1 MVRWHRSAWRAYW
14 RWKSR
19 RRSGRPRIP
28 AELRQL
34 IVRIATE
41 HPRWGAVRIVG
52 ELRAL
57 GFEVSARTVSRYRR
71 QALRRPPSQSWR
83 TFLRN
88 HASSIWAADLFTVQ
102 TLAFRTLYVLIVIDH
117 DRRRI
122 RHWNVTEHP
131 IAPWIWQQM
140 IEATAWGQ
148 QPGFLIRDRD
158 RSYGGDF
165 IARARRIGIE
175 TILTPLRVPNANAI
189 AERVIGTLRREC
201 LDHVIAVNEQHLR
214 RVLGQYVQHY
224 NAMRPH
230 RSLALDSPKGRKPVQ
245 RMPSQRVVSKPV
257 LRRLASSPRVRCGG
271 GSALSPGGSPALL
284 AGSPCLCQSAG
295 RGQAP
300 SPTPSPGCGRSRS
313 RPDTAQPQVRHLVAA
328 GRLQLARGADAAH
341 EAVAPDAEQRAG
353 MVGGRAQGL
362 AVYADAE
369 FGPAVAPRR
378 RRTRPRIVR
387 GGPRVSTRAVS
398 ETKRR
403 RFRRRYRPRVSQPGE
418 HARAGERGLV
428 AHLLCGAW
436 REPLPLRPLR
446 RHERHYSLAA
456 SIVTVSRCGS
466 GCPSAHCCTY
476 SVPTTGGLPFASS

>member
-1 MVRWHRSAWRAYW
+1 MVEPDTVVRWHRSAWRAYW

-57 GFEVSARTVSRYRR
+57 GFEVSARTVSRYRQ

-117 DRRRI
+117 GRRRI

-131 IAPWIWQQM
+131 IAPWIWRQM

-148 QPGFLIRDRD
+148 QSGFLIRDRD

-175 TILTPLRVPNANAI
+175 TILTPVHAPNANAI

-201 LDHVIAVNEQHLR
+201 LDHVIAVNERHLR
-214 RVLGQYVQHY
+214 RVLGEYVQHY

-230 RSLALDSPKGRKPVQ
+230 RSLALDSPQGRKPV
-245 RMPSQRVVSKPV
+245 
-257 LRRLASSPRVRCGG
+257 L
-271 GSALSPGGSPALL
+271 
-284 AGSPCLCQSAG
+284 
-295 RGQAP
+295 
-300 SPTPSPGCGRSRS
+300 
-313 RPDTAQPQVRHLVAA
+313 
-328 GRLQLARGADAAH
+328 
-341 EAVAPDAEQRAG
+341 
-353 MVGGRAQGL
+353 
-362 AVYADAE
+362 
-369 FGPAVAPRR
+369 
-378 RRTRPRIVR
+378 
-387 GGPRVSTRAVS
+387 
-398 ETKRR
+398 
-403 RFRRRYRPRVSQPGE
+403 
-418 HARAGERGLV
+418 
-428 AHLLCGAW
+428 
-436 REPLPLRPLR
+436 
-446 RHERHYSLAA
+446 
-456 SIVTVSRCGS
+456 
-466 GCPSAHCCTY
+466 
-476 SVPTTGGLPFASS
+476 GGLHHEYRWAA

>member
-1 MVRWHRSAWRAYW
+1 MVEPDTVVRWHRSAWRAYW

-131 IAPWIWQQM
+131 NAPWIWQQM

-158 RSYGGDF
+158 RSDGGDF
-165 IARARRIGIE
+165 IARARRLGIE
-175 TILTPLRVPNANAI
+175 TILTPVHAPNANAI
-189 AERVIGTLRREC
+189 AERVIGTLRRQC
-201 LDHVIAVNEQHLR
+201 LDHVIAVNERHLR
-214 RVLGQYVQHY
+214 RVVGRQYSIQPMIS
-224 NAMRPH
+224 AFR
-230 RSLALDSPKGRKPVQ
+230 
-245 RMPSQRVVSKPV
+245 SQRRASRIRRMRFSCPTGWPRIRRYSAISGQTCTDQV
-257 LRRLASSPRVRCGG
+257 LPSH
-271 GSALSPGGSPALL
+271 
-284 AGSPCLCQSAG
+284 G
-295 RGQAP
+295 R
-300 SPTPSPGCGRSRS
+300 SPT
-313 RPDTAQPQVRHLVAA
+313 
-328 GRLQLARGADAAH
+328 
-341 EAVAPDAEQRAG
+341 
-353 MVGGRAQGL
+353 
-362 AVYADAE
+362 
-369 FGPAVAPRR
+369 RR
-378 RRTRPRIVR
+378 RRP
-387 GGPRVSTRAVS
+387 GGATMPLSGGSLKA
-398 ETKRR
+398 
-403 RFRRRYRPRVSQPGE
+403 
-418 HARAGERGLV
+418 AR
-428 AHLLCGAW
+428 
-436 REPLPLRPLR
+436 
-446 RHERHYSLAA
+446 S
-456 SIVTVSRCGS
+456 
-466 GCPSAHCCTY
+466 
-476 SVPTTGGLPFASS
+476 

>member
-1 MVRWHRSAWRAYW
+1 MLYLRLLVAALFASVRARRDLVLENLALRHQLAVYTRGRRRPRLRRHDRRLWSLRARGWSGWRGTLVMVEPDTVVRWHRSAWRAYW

-131 IAPWIWQQM
+131 NAPWIWQQM

-165 IARARRIGIE
+165 IARPALQRDASASIIGARLSGGTQAGVSGVLVVQHVVIAAKIDGGVASIGGDDHVGGLDQGEQPVAFDLAVEVQFDRALATQPHWRVGQE
-175 TILTPLRVPNANAI
+175 TEGVTAGALD
-189 AERVIGTLRREC
+189 
-201 LDHVIAVNEQHLR
+201 LDHVGAEVSED
-214 RVLGQYVQHY
+214 
-224 NAMRPH
+224 H
-230 RSLALDSPKGRKPVQ
+230 RG
-245 RMPSQRVVSKPV
+245 
-257 LRRLASSPRVRCGG
+257 
-271 GSALSPGGSPALL
+271 
-284 AGSPCLCQSAG
+284 
-295 RGQAP
+295 
-300 SPTPSPGCGRSRS
+300 
-313 RPDTAQPQVRHLVAA
+313 
-328 GRLQLARGADAAH
+328 DAADRPVGQVDH
-341 EAVAPDAEQRAG
+341 ANVAERTGHLDAPFHPDHHA
-353 MVGGRAQGL
+353 
-362 AVYADAE
+362 
-369 FGPAVAPRR
+369 RR
-378 RRTRPRIVR
+378 RRRRLRMLGQPAPPSQWSPRAE
-387 GGPRVSTRAVS
+387 GPR
-398 ETKRR
+398 
-403 RFRRRYRPRVSQPGE
+403 PNG
-418 HARAGERGLV
+418 
-428 AHLLCGAW
+428 
-436 REPLPLRPLR
+436 
-446 RHERHYSLAA
+446 
-456 SIVTVSRCGS
+456 
-466 GCPSAHCCTY
+466 
-476 SVPTTGGLPFASS
+476 